1 MLCIIK
7 IIKKTFSLKF
17 YAFHKQKF
25 FFCTQL
31 ANNSKAYKLN
41 TPQMDFDC
49 TKVSSAFDDGGAI

>member
-1 MLCIIK
+1 MLFTNK
-7 IIKKTFSLKF
+7 NS
-17 YAFHKQKF
+17 